1 MIKKAIILSAGF
13 GKRINPLTLD
23 TPKPLLKIRNETLLS
38 NTIKFLEFYGVD
50 NVVINVH
57 YLKEKII
64 NYINKKNFKINI
76 TIVEEKNKIL
86 NTGGGVLNAINNFS
100 NQPFLIVNP
109 DTIWEDKYISEL
121 KLMEELFLK
130 NKKAKCI
137 LLVAK
142 KEKSFDKTLKGDFN
156 IKNNLLNRAK
166 KKDLKY
172 IFTGLQIIKPESFLG
187 IGEKV
192 FSMNKIWDNL
202 IQNKELLGT
211 ISNIDFLHVS
221 TLKIYE
227 KLLNEIKI

>member
-156 IKNNLLNRAK
+156 IKNNLLNREK
-166 KKDLKY
+166 KNDLKY

>member
-166 KKDLKY
+166 KNDLKY

>member
-1 MIKKAIILSAGF
+1 
-13 GKRINPLTLD
+13 
-23 TPKPLLKIRNETLLS
+23 
-38 NTIKFLEFYGVD
+38 
-50 NVVINVH
+50 
-57 YLKEKII
+57 
-64 NYINKKNFKINI
+64 
-76 TIVEEKNKIL
+76 
-86 NTGGGVLNAINNFS
+86 
-100 NQPFLIVNP
+100 
-109 DTIWEDKYISEL
+109 
-121 KLMEELFLK
+121 MEELFLK

-156 IKNNLLNRAK
+156 IKNNLLNREK
-166 KKDLKY
+166 KNDLKY

-227 KLLNEIKI
+227 KLLKKIKI

>member
-137 LLVAK
+137 LLIAK

-156 IKNNLLNRAK
+156 IKNNLLNREK
-166 KKDLKY
+166 KNDLKY

>member
-23 TPKPLLKIRNETLLS
+23 TPKPLLKIGNETLLS

-109 DTIWEDKYISEL
+109 DTIWEDKLYI
-121 KLMEELFLK
+121 
-130 NKKAKCI
+130 
-137 LLVAK
+137 
-142 KEKSFDKTLKGDFN
+142 
-156 IKNNLLNRAK
+156 R
-166 KKDLKY
+166 
-172 IFTGLQIIKPESFLG
+172 
-187 IGEKV
+187 
-192 FSMNKIWDNL
+192 
-202 IQNKELLGT
+202 
-211 ISNIDFLHVS
+211 
-221 TLKIYE
+221 
-227 KLLNEIKI
+227 IKINGGIIFKK

>member
-23 TPKPLLKIRNETLLS
+23 TPKTLLKIRNETLLS

-50 NVVINVH
+50 NVGINVH

-64 NYINKKNFKINI
+64 DYINKKNFKINI

-109 DTIWEDKYISEL
+109 DTIWEEKYISEL

-130 NKKAKCI
+130 SKKAKCI
-137 LLVAK
+137 LLVSK

-192 FSMNKIWDNL
+192 FSMNKVWDNL
-202 IQNKELLGT
+202 IQNEELLGT

>member
-156 IKNNLLNRAK
+156 IKNNLLNREK
-166 KKDLKY
+166 KNDLKY
-172 IFTGLQIIKPESFLG
+172 IFTGLKIIKPESFLG